1 MTLPMRAAEDQR
13 EREAEQPLAAVARSI
28 QTMKTGAADA
38 EADEEPAL
46 PARRAG
52 EERERRAGV
61 VRAHDVEE
69 RRDVAAVAELEVA
82 EDQRLRELVERR

>member
-1 MTLPMRAAEDQR
+1 MKAA
-13 EREAEQPLAAVARSI
+13 A
-28 QTMKTGAADA
+28 TDA

-61 VRAHDVEE
+61 VHAHDVEE
-69 RRDVAAVAELEVA
+69 RRDRAAVAELELA
-82 EDQRLRELVERR
+82 EDQRLRELVEHDDQRARCPATAAKPR